1 MFFKLSLR
9 NAKRSFKD
17 YMIYFLTLTFGVCI
31 FYMFN
36 ALDAQ
41 QAMLEITTSKL
52 EIIKNLSQLMGII
65 SIFVAFILG
74 FLMIYANH
82 FLIRRRKKELGL
94 YLTLGMN
101 RHTVNLL
108 LVIESLII
116 AIFALISGLVLGTF
130 LSHGLSIVTAQLFAV
145 DLKSFTFIFSSSAA
159 CKSIVFFTILFV
171 IVIIF
176 NTVSIAKYKLI
187 DLLQGEKKNETLKM
201 PNFPLACFFFILSLV
216 ILIIAYTLASING
229 LRSFDTSLLSAI
241 LLGCI
246 GTYLFFYSIAGIVS
260 KLCIKYK
267 TFYYKNINL
276 FIVNQVMSKIKTHHI
291 SMSVICLML
300 FFTIGVLS
308 TGLSMSKTLTST
320 LESTTPYDATLYVW
334 GKEDQDSLIK
344 QLESYN
350 FPLNDIAKEYLE
362 FNLYQAPIHY
372 SDLFSPEIM
381 AAYSHLYNFNEDLN
395 LTAIKLSDFNNILKS
410 QGATPIT
417 LNPNEYVIS
426 SNVDT
431 YINLCKEPLGL
442 QKKLTISGQDLSPK
456 YRESLNYSLETSY
469 FTSNQLTL
477 VLNDEFLVNA
487 SVSSMYLN
495 INFFNNKEEC
505 EALFTQS
512 LEDIGHNNQG
522 FFIPYTTK
530 ISTYEASLGLS
541 TIVTYI
547 GIYIGFVFL
556 IASAAILALQ
566 QLLEITDHT
575 AHYEILRK
583 IGVPYDTLKRS
594 LFTQIA
600 LYFFTPLSLALVH
613 SIVGL
618 NITNN
623 LIVQFGSLSLGVT
636 TFITAFFL
644 VVIYGGY
651 FLTTYITAKNVIL
664 NNGYV
669 R

>member
-101 RHTVNLL
+101 RHTVNFL

-145 DLKSFTFIFSSSAA
+145 DLKSFTFIFSTSAA
-159 CKSIVFFTILFV
+159 CKSIVFFAILFA

-176 NTVSIAKYKLI
+176 NTISIAKYKLI

-201 PNFPLACFFFILSLV
+201 LNFPLACFFFILSLV
-216 ILIIAYTLASING
+216 ILVIAYTLASING

-246 GTYLFFYSIAGIVS
+246 GTYLFFYSIAGIAS

-320 LESTTPYDATLYVW
+320 LEATTPYDATLYVW
-334 GKEDQDSLIK
+334 GEEDQESLIK

-350 FPLNDIAKEYLE
+350 FPLNDVAKEYLE

-372 SDLFSPEIM
+372 SDLFNQEIM
-381 AAYSHLYNFNEDLN
+381 ATYSHLYNFNEDLN
-395 LTAIKLSDFNNILKS
+395 LTAIKLSDFNKVLEL

-417 LNPNEYVIS
+417 LNTNEYAIS

-442 QKKLTISGQDLSPK
+442 QKKLTIGGQDLSPK
-456 YRESLNYSLETSY
+456 YRDPLSYSLESSY

-477 VLNDEFLVNA
+477 VLNDELLVNA
-487 SVSSMYLN
+487 PVSSMYLN
-495 INFFNNKEEC
+495 INFFNNQEEC

-512 LEDIGHNNQG
+512 LEDIGHHNPG

-530 ISTYEASLGLS
+530 ISTYETSLGLS

-583 IGVPYDTLKRS
+583 LGVPYDTLKRS

-600 LYFFTPLSLALVH
+600 LYFFAPLSLALVH

-623 LIVQFGSLSLGVT
+623 LIAQFGSLSLGVT